1 MANASSAPGVLLVGS
16 VPLAS
21 ANEVFRTASTILGGR
36 LRRIPDGETGERK
49 DWIVW
54 QFAVLARDPQFEQ
67 VPPDP
72 NAYPPAPRVKLVSP
86 RAADRLTLGRLGYAD
101 AARASFEEFTELKRA
116 GVIPQACR
124 FQVCLPT
131 PLAPVW
137 AWVAFEDQ
145 AIVEPVYEAQLLAE
159 LDEIVA
165 TIPRGELAI
174 QWDVAVE
181 IMIWEGLVPAP
192 FPNATAGIVDRLAR
206 ISRHVPSGV
215 DLGFHLCYGD
225 YEHRHFK
232 EPADTSN
239 LVSLSNA
246 LSAAIDRPIDW
257 IHMPVPRNRSDDAY
271 FAPLKNLNVAVD
283 TDVYL
288 GLVHMTDGGEG
299 TRRRIAA
306 AQRVLRRFGVATEC
320 GLGRRPPATI
330 PDLLRVHA
338 EVTDETGSIRQV
350 VPAA

>member
-1 MANASSAPGVLLVGS
+1 M
-16 VPLAS
+16 
-21 ANEVFRTASTILGGR
+21 
-36 LRRIPDGETGERK
+36 PDGETGERK

-54 QFAVLARDPQFEQ
+54 QFSVLARNPRFEQ

-72 NAYPPAPRVKLVSP
+72 KAYPPAPRVKLISP
-86 RAADRLTLGRLGYAD
+86 SAADGLTLGRLGYAD
-101 AARASFEEFTELKRA
+101 AAEASFAEFAQLKRT
-116 GVIPQACR
+116 GVIPQDCR

-145 AIVEPVYEAQLLAE
+145 AVVEQVYEVQLLAE
-159 LDEIVA
+159 VNEIVT

-181 IMIWEGLVPAP
+181 IMMWEGLVSAP
-192 FPNATAGIVDRLAR
+192 FPNAKAGIVNRLAR
-206 ISRHVPSGV
+206 ISHSVPRDV
-215 DLGFHLCYGD
+215 ELGFHLCYGD

-232 EPADTSN
+232 EPVDTSN
-239 LVSLSNA
+239 LVELSNA
-246 LSAAIDRPIDW
+246 LSAAIDRPINW
-257 IHMPVPRNRSDDAY
+257 IHMPVPRDRSDDAY
-271 FAPLKNLNVAVD
+271 FAPLKNLNIGVD

-288 GLVHMTDGGEG
+288 GLVHMTDGAEG
-299 TRRRIAA
+299 TRRRIVA
-306 AQRVLRRFGVATEC
+306 AQRVLPRFGVATEC

-338 EVTDETGSIRQV
+338 DVTDETGLVR
-350 VPAA
+350 